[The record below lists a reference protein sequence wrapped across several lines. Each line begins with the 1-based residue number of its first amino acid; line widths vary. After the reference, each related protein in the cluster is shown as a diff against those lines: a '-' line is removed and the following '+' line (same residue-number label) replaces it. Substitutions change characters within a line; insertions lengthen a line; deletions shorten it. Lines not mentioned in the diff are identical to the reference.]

1 VTVTSTQ
8 NIPATLESS
17 ARWFPDTDFLVQGMG
32 DDDRRYTYAE
42 FREAAHRMADAYGTL
57 GVGAGDRV
65 AFLSDTTVEHAVAYV
80 GAIECGA
87 IATTLHAR
95 ETPTVLRSL
104 LEELD
109 PAAFVVHPKYTD
121 TVAAFVDQLPAD
133 LRVFALEGSTTVP
146 DFAEPISGLLDAGD
160 PGAPAV
166 DIEPSDPALINYTS
180 GSTGSPKGVVH
191 THGEVVESAHLA
203 HYSYMARRDD
213 IDLNPFAASF
223 IGWPMHVFTFGSIG
237 ATVVL
242 LEEWTPEPVPDL
254 IEEAGV
260 TYVILTP
267 TQWRQ
272 LLEAGLDEANTST
285 LDRVGYAGEPISES
299 LFRRLRSD
307 VCEQV
312 LSIYG
317 GTEIMNAGTVL
328 FPDEVTPETLA
339 SIGRPAPNVDVRI
352 VAPGESDPS
361 LERDPGE
368 VGEIIVRGPAVAETV
383 WRDEE
388 TTDTLFHE
396 DGWWFSG
403 DLGQVRENGHLYVE
417 GRVDNMIISG
427 GMNVYAEVV
436 EGILESHPDVLAV
449 AVVGTDHEEW
459 GTAVKAVVRPAR
471 EDLTAEDL
479 DAWCRDHEALADYQR
494 PREYAV
500 PEDLPRT
507 ATGKIDREALRE

>member
-1 VTVTSTQ
+1 
-8 NIPATLESS
+8 
-17 ARWFPDTDFLVQGMG
+17 
-32 DDDRRYTYAE
+32 
-42 FREAAHRMADAYGTL
+42 
-57 GVGAGDRV
+57 
-65 AFLSDTTVEHAVAYV
+65 
-80 GAIECGA
+80 
-87 IATTLHAR
+87 
-95 ETPTVLRSL
+95 
-104 LEELD
+104 
-109 PAAFVVHPKYTD
+109 
-121 TVAAFVDQLPAD
+121 
-133 LRVFALEGSTTVP
+133 
-146 DFAEPISGLLDAGD
+146 
-160 PGAPAV
+160 
-166 DIEPSDPALINYTS
+166 
-180 GSTGSPKGVVH
+180 
-191 THGEVVESAHLA
+191 
-203 HYSYMARRDD
+203 MARRDD

-388 TTDTLFHE
+388 TTDALFHE

-436 EGILESHPDVLAV
+436 EGILEGHPDVLAV